1 MEMTS
6 HMCLA
11 NSTVSSRCL
20 MCLLTMHHVQL
31 QAAPKKSVVMLQM
44 CAHNP
49 TGMDLS
55 LDQWKQVAAVIK
67 VTSCI

>member
-1 MEMTS
+1 VW
-6 HMCLA
+6 A
-11 NSTVSSRCL
+11 AA
-20 MCLLTMHHVQL
+20 LTMHDVQL
-31 QAAPKKSVVMLQM
+31 QAAPEKSVILLHM

-67 VTSCI
+67 VMSCIFIEAEYNLL